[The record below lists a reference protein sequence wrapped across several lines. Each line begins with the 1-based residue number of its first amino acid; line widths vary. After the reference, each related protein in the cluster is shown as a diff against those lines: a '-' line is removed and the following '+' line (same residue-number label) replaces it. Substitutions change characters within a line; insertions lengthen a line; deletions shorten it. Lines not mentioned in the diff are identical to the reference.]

1 MTIRAVLIFNNYGR
15 PRLTKFYSHLPT
27 DRQQTLIQ
35 LIFQIVSRRDE
46 NAVCNFLDA
55 PELTPFLP
63 PTTWDAWSRLKTTSS
78 LKSDEQEDVSS
89 DFDPWLD
96 YEDDLSTEKLQ
107 YHHATHR
114 WRPDDELRV
123 IYRHYATLYF
133 VLVVDQSESE
143 LGILDLIQ
151 VLVEAL
157 DESFENV
164 CELDLIFH
172 FEEVH
177 AIVDQIVQGGLVL
190 ETNLGQIVTAVQA
203 VRQAYK
209 APLSSA
215 SSISSLPGSLA
226 SSLSSTW
233 SPLSLGHL
241 ADRGTDT
248 LDFIQQFGSQ
258 YWHAIQSNAARPSGM
273 RSRFS

>member
-46 NAVCNFLDA
+46 SAVCNFLDA

-63 PTTWDAWSRLKTTSS
+63 PTTGDAWSKIKTPYT
-78 LKSDEQEDVSS
+78 LENEEHDGIDN
-89 DFDPWLD
+89 DLDPWVD
-96 YEDDLSTEKLQ
+96 YGDDLSTEKLQ
-107 YHHATHR
+107 HHQATRR

-157 DESFENV
+157 DQSFENV

-190 ETNLGQIVTAVQA
+190 ETNLGQIVAATQAVQ
-203 VRQAYK
+203 QARK
-209 APLSSA
+209 GPLSST
-215 SSISSLPGSLA
+215 STISSLPGSLA
-226 SSLSSTW
+226 SSLNSTW
-233 SPLSLGHL
+233 SPISLGQV
-241 ADRGTDT
+241 AERGTDT
-248 LDFIQQFGSQ
+248 LGFIQQFGSQ
-258 YWHAIQSNAARPSGM
+258 YWHAIQSNSARPSPI

>member
-63 PTTWDAWSRLKTTSS
+63 PTTGDAWSRLKTTSS

-164 CELDLIFH
+164 L
-172 FEEVH
+172 
-177 AIVDQIVQGGLVL
+177 
-190 ETNLGQIVTAVQA
+190 N
-203 VRQAYK
+203 
-209 APLSSA
+209 
-215 SSISSLPGSLA
+215 SI
-226 SSLSSTW
+226 
-233 SPLSLGHL
+233 
-241 ADRGTDT
+241 
-248 LDFIQQFGSQ
+248 
-258 YWHAIQSNAARPSGM
+258 
-273 RSRFS
+273 

>member
-46 NAVCNFLDA
+46 SAVCNFLDA

-63 PTTWDAWSRLKTTSS
+63 PTTGDAWSKLKIPCS
-78 LKSDEQEDVSS
+78 LETEETDGVNSDL
-89 DFDPWLD
+89 DPWVD
-96 YEDDLSTEKLQ
+96 YEDDLSVEKLQ
-107 YHHATHR
+107 RHQATRR

-157 DESFENV
+157 DQSFENV

-190 ETNLGQIVTAVQA
+190 ETNLGQIVTATQA
-203 VRQAYK
+203 VQQARK
-209 APLSSA
+209 APLSST

-241 ADRGTDT
+241 AERGTDT
-248 LDFIQQFGSQ
+248 LGFIQQFGSQ
-258 YWHAIQSNAARPSGM
+258 YWQAIQSNSARPSPM
-273 RSRFS
+273 RSRFL